1 MGHRQSQQDEDVKFD
16 EYRRLDAT
24 ALAQLVNTGQV
35 AASELLDTAISRL
48 EQVNPQLNAVIIR
61 LDEQAKTRAR
71 QALSGPLAGVPF
83 LTKDLFQ
90 EIQGAPNYMGCRAL
104 KRAGHVAPANAV
116 ITQRWLDAGVVIFG
130 RTNTPEFGAKGVT
143 EPYSFGP
150 TRNPWNTALTPGG
163 SSGGSAAA
171 VASGVV
177 PMAGANDGGGS
188 IRIPAACC
196 GLFGLKPGRGR
207 NPWGPDLSEY
217 MHGGV
222 MNHVLTRSVRDSAAM
237 LDATHGPELGSLAL
251 LAPPERPYVQ
261 EVATAPGKLRIAFST
276 ASPINAPVHP
286 SAVDAVR
293 KTAQLLSDLGHHV
306 EEAVPQLD
314 QVQAA
319 KHFITIWL
327 VNCAQFVQEVQRQTG
342 SGWDGFEPD
351 TRAMVDFGRALT
363 GSEYLAAHTGAKQCN
378 MAMARFFQG
387 YDLWLTPT
395 LAAPP
400 GAIGSTD
407 IPAWQRTA
415 LRVVSSLGLTRA
427 VIRAGVMDQLAHEN
441 LEWLPFT
448 QLANI
453 TGLPAMSMPLFT
465 TDDGLPSGVHFTAPM
480 GQEGMLFRLAGQ
492 LEQAQPWANRFPA
505 L

>member
-1 MGHRQSQQDEDVKFD
+1 MKFD

-24 ALAQLVNTGQV
+24 ALAQLVARRQV
-35 AASELLDTAISRL
+35 TADELLDVAMARL
-48 EQVNPQLNAVIIR
+48 EQVNPLLNSVIIR
-61 LDEQAKTRAR
+61 LDERAR
-71 QALSGPLAGVPF
+71 ARAKQNLAGPFAGVPF

-90 EIQGAPNYMGCRAL
+90 EIEGAPNYNGCQAL
-104 KRAGHVAPANAV
+104 KRAGHVAPANAE
-116 ITQRWLDAGVVIFG
+116 ITQRWLDSGVVIFG

-143 EPYSFGP
+143 EPHSFGP
-150 TRNPWNTALTPGG
+150 TRNPWNTDLTPGG

-171 VASGVV
+171 VAAGIV

-237 LDATHGPELGSLAL
+237 LDATQGPELGSLAL
-251 LAPPERPYVQ
+251 IAPPERPYLQ

-276 ASPINAPVHP
+276 ASPIHAPVDA

-293 KTAQLLSDLGHHV
+293 KTAQLLRDLGHEV
-306 EEAVPQLD
+306 EEAVPDLD

-327 VNCAQFVQEVQRQTG
+327 VNCALFVDQVKQRTG
-342 SGWDGFEPD
+342 CGWEGFESD
-351 TRAMVDFGRALT
+351 TRAMASFGHALS
-363 GSEYLAAHTGAKQCN
+363 GIEYLDAHTGAKSCN
-378 MAMARFFQG
+378 MAMARFFQK

-400 GAIGSTD
+400 VPIGSTD
-407 IPAWQRTA
+407 IPAWQRNA
-415 LRVVSSLGLTRA
+415 LRLVSSLGLTRA
-427 VIRAGVMDQLAHEN
+427 VIKAGVLDQLAHEN
-441 LEWLPFT
+441 LQWVPFT

-465 TDDGLPSGVHFTAPM
+465 TAQGLPSGVHFTASM
-480 GQEGMLFRLAGQ
+480 GQEGLLFRLAGQ
-492 LEQAQPWANRFPA
+492 LEQAQPWHNRFPSI
-505 L
+505 

>member
-1 MGHRQSQQDEDVKFD
+1 MFSTSQTGCRVKFD
-16 EYRRLDAT
+16 EYRQRDAMGLAELVRKGEVTATELLQT
-24 ALAQLVNTGQV
+24 AL
-35 AASELLDTAISRL
+35 SRL
-48 EQVNPQLNAVIIR
+48 EAVNPQINSVVIR
-61 LDEQAKTRAR
+61 LDELARRRA
-71 QALSGPLAGVPF
+71 QQSLSGPFAGVPF

-90 EIQGAPNYMGCRAL
+90 EMEGAPNYNGCQAL
-104 KRAGHVAPANAV
+104 KRAGHVAPAHAE
-116 ITQRWLDAGVVIFG
+116 ITRRWLDAGVVIFG

-143 EPYSFGP
+143 EPHLFGP
-150 TRNPWNTALTPGG
+150 TRNPWDIRLTPGG

-237 LDATHGPELGSLAL
+237 LDATQGPELGSLAL
-251 LAPPERPYVQ
+251 ITPPERPYLE
-261 EVATAPGKLRIAFST
+261 EVTLPPGKLRIAFST
-276 ASPINAPVHP
+276 ASPIQAPVHS
-286 SAVDAVR
+286 SAIEAVR

-306 EEAVPQLD
+306 EEAQPELD

-327 VNCAQFVQEVQRQTG
+327 VNCALFVQEVKQRTG
-342 SGWDGFEPD
+342 CGWEGFEPD
-351 TRAMVDFGRALT
+351 TRAMAEFGLAMT
-363 GSEYLAAHTGAKQCN
+363 GLEYLSAHTGAKQCN
-378 MAMARFFQG
+378 MTMAKFFQKH
-387 YDLWLTPT
+387 DLWLTPT

-400 GAIGSTD
+400 GPIGSAD
-407 IPAWQRTA
+407 IPAWQRQA
-415 LRVVSSLGLTRA
+415 LRLASTLGLTRVA
-427 VIRAGVMDQLAHEN
+427 MRAGVLDQLAHDN

-465 TDDGLPSGVHFTAPM
+465 TETGLPSGVHFTAPM
-480 GQEGMLFRLAGQ
+480 GREGLLYRLAGQ
-492 LEQAQPWANRFPA
+492 LEQAQPWAGRFPKI
-505 L
+505 